1 MQVPTPNPNACG
13 AHWASCHDL
22 CRRLA
27 AILGSSPRVV
37 GGRRARC
44 VTAERVKQAAAKS
57 EEDKSVQTEAEALL
71 KKLKL

>member
-1 MQVPTPNPNACG
+1 
-13 AHWASCHDL
+13 
-22 CRRLA
+22 
-27 AILGSSPRVV
+27 
-37 GGRRARC
+37 